1 MNLGATIIGQ
11 SIAFAI
17 FAWFCMKFVWPPM
30 MRALEERKQR
40 IADGLSAADRAQ
52 RDLEIAQ
59 EKVSGD
65 LKEAKA
71 KAAEIIEQANR
82 RAAQIVEDAKAEART
97 EGERLIKNA
106 QEEIDLEISRAREEL
121 RKAVSALVVGGAE
134 KVLGSEIDQQA
145 HTKLLDE
152 LVAQL

>member
-40 IADGLSAADRAQ
+40 IAEGLSAADRAQ

-71 KAAEIIEQANR
+71 KAAEIIDQANR

-121 RKAVSALVVGGAE
+121 RKAVSSLVVGGAE

-145 HTKLLDE
+145 HNKLLDE
-152 LVAQL
+152 LAAQL